1 MKEKG
6 REKKKERE
14 KRKRKEKKD
23 ELSSRS
29 SLSVTTPRYIP
40 HFRGQE
46 TGPAITHSCICHE
59 LNLVIGYIRWPIS
72 FLEQQVSLMNDYR
85 GGGEGSA
92 SRGGYVSVITD
103 RRGERSSLPIV
114 RSSLLASTREADRNR
129 KKENRVARVVISQQE
144 SLVVSFW

>member
-59 LNLVIGYIRWPIS
+59 LNLVIGYIHSPIS

-85 GGGEGSA
+85 GGGGRGGECLERGLRKRNNGSA
-92 SRGGYVSVITD
+92 RRALIPTPRTILAPRVYPRGGSK
-103 RRGERSSLPIV
+103 S
-114 RSSLLASTREADRNR
+114 
-129 KKENRVARVVISQQE
+129 
-144 SLVVSFW
+144 